1 MKAILEFD
9 LPEEQ
14 YEFDSAVNGC
24 QWHNLVSDLD
34 EKLRQD
40 IKHQRFG
47 DSTRVAGVE
56 VQLLTA
62 PYGEALEHIRK
73 YILDETFE
81 RGLKLHE

>member
-9 LPEEQ
+9 LPEEK

-24 QWHNLVSDLD
+24 QWRSLVFDLD

-47 DSTRVAGVE
+47 DTTRVAGVE
-56 VQLLTA
+56 IQLLSA
-62 PYGEALEHIRK
+62 PYGEALEYVRK
-73 YILDETFE
+73 YILDETLD
-81 RGLKLHE
+81 RGLLLYE

>member
-1 MKAILEFD
+1 MKATLKFN

-40 IKHQRFG
+40 IKHCH
-47 DSTRVAGVE
+47 
-56 VQLLTA
+56 
-62 PYGEALEHIRK
+62 GEDLEHIRK
-73 YILDETFE
+73 YILNEILD

>member
-9 LPEEQ
+9 LPEEK

-24 QWHNLVSDLD
+24 QWRNLLFDLD

-62 PYGEALEHIRK
+62 PYGDALENIRK
-73 YILDETFE
+73 YILDETLD

>member
-40 IKHQRFG
+40 IKHQCFG

-56 VQLLTA
+56 AQLLTA
-62 PYGEALEHIRK
+62 HYGDALENIRK
-73 YILDETFE
+73 YILDETLY
-81 RGLKLHE
+81 R

>member
-40 IKHQRFG
+40 IKHQRG
-47 DSTRVAGVE
+47 KT
-56 VQLLTA
+56 
-62 PYGEALEHIRK
+62 LEQIRK
-73 YILDETFE
+73 YILDEILD

>member
-24 QWHNLVSDLD
+24 QWHSLVFDLD

-47 DSTRVAGVE
+47 DTTRVAGVE
-56 VQLLTA
+56 VQLLSA
-62 PYGEALEHIRK
+62 PYEQALKHIRK
-73 YILDETFE
+73 YILDETLD

>member
-40 IKHQRFG
+40 IKHRH
-47 DSTRVAGVE
+47 
-56 VQLLTA
+56 
-62 PYGEALEHIRK
+62 GEDL
-73 YILDETFE
+73 
-81 RGLKLHE
+81 

>member
-14 YEFDSAVNGC
+14 YEFNNAANGC

-40 IKHQRFG
+40 IKHQRG
-47 DSTRVAGVE
+47 KT
-56 VQLLTA
+56 
-62 PYGEALEHIRK
+62 LEQIRK
-73 YILDETFE
+73 YILDEILD

>member
-1 MKAILEFD
+1 MKATLEFD

-40 IKHQRFG
+40 IKHQRG
-47 DSTRVAGVE
+47 KT
-56 VQLLTA
+56 
-62 PYGEALEHIRK
+62 LEQIRK
-73 YILDETFE
+73 YILDEILD

>member
-1 MKAILEFD
+1 MMKATLKFN

-40 IKHQRFG
+40 IKHRH
-47 DSTRVAGVE
+47 VE
-56 VQLLTA
+56 D
-62 PYGEALEHIRK
+62 LEHIRK
-73 YILDETFE
+73 YILNEILD

>member
-1 MKAILEFD
+1 MKATLEFD

-40 IKHQRFG
+40 IKHQRG
-47 DSTRVAGVE
+47 KT
-56 VQLLTA
+56 
-62 PYGEALEHIRK
+62 LEQIRK
-73 YILDETFE
+73 YILDETLD

>member
-1 MKAILEFD
+1 MLVITETLMMKATLKFN

-40 IKHQRFG
+40 IKHCH
-47 DSTRVAGVE
+47 
-56 VQLLTA
+56 
-62 PYGEALEHIRK
+62 GEDLEHIRK
-73 YILDETFE
+73 YILNEILD

>member
-1 MKAILEFD
+1 MKAILQFN

-14 YEFDSAVNGC
+14 YEFDSAVTGS

-40 IKHQRFG
+40 IKHQNFG
-47 DSTRVAGVE
+47 DTTRVAGVE
-56 VQLLTA
+56 IQLLSA

-73 YILDETFE
+73 YILDETLD
-81 RGLKLHE
+81 RGLKLH

>member
-1 MKAILEFD
+1 MKAILEFE

-24 QWHNLVSDLD
+24 QWHNLVSDLE

-62 PYGEALEHIRK
+62 PYGEALQYVRK
-73 YILDETFE
+73 YILDETLD

>member
-1 MKAILEFD
+1 MMKATLKFN

-14 YEFDSAVNGC
+14 YQFESAVNGC

-40 IKHQRFG
+40 IKHRH
-47 DSTRVAGVE
+47 
-56 VQLLTA
+56 
-62 PYGEALEHIRK
+62 GEDLEHIRK
-73 YILDETFE
+73 YILNEILD

>member
-24 QWHNLVSDLD
+24 QWHNLVSDLE

-40 IKHQRFG
+40 IKHQNFG
-47 DSTRVAGVE
+47 DTPRVAGVE
-56 VQLLTA
+56 IQLLSA

-73 YILDETFE
+73 YILDETLD
-81 RGLKLHE
+81 RGLKLH